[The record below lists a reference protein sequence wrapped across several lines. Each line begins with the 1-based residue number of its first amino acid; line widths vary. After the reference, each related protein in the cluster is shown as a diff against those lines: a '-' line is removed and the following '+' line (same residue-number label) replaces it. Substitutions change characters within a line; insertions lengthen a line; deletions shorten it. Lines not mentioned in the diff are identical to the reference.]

1 MHNLLAKEYKKGK
14 ITEEEI
20 EQVKKRI
27 STVEGIQQFGGENG
41 VDLAIE
47 VSETSHHLFSLGT
60 VVAEREF
67 MQQ

>member
-20 EQVKKRI
+20 ELVKARI
-27 STVEGIQQFGGENG
+27 STVGAIKEFGGENG

-47 VSETSHHLFSLGT
+47 VTYSPFLHVPHIEY
-60 VVAEREF
+60 
-67 MQQ
+67 